1 VTHQGEYIWSKILEH
16 ISDRLSSDSNHVV
29 RMDIC
34 LSRSPVVAH
43 LYVRVDEIPITTNR
57 ATVRLS
63 QQSRIRYCTIS
74 SSLLSL
80 LHSIHHRG
88 KRVYY
93 VYGLWHIGTD
103 ELRHQVRQP
112 ASQCNLTPLFRCLFS
127 SQNFTNFFKILRHI
141 ESLDACMK
149 H

>member
-1 VTHQGEYIWSKILEH
+1 MTRQGEYIWSKILEH

-80 LHSIHHRG
+80 LHRHPPQRPEG
-88 KRVYY
+88 VP
-93 VYGLWHIGTD
+93 WHIGTD

>member
-1 VTHQGEYIWSKILEH
+1 MREHTKENIYGPTLEH

-43 LYVRVDEIPITTNR
+43 LYVRVDELPITTNR
-57 ATVRLS
+57 GPLS
-63 QQSRIRYCTIS
+63 QQPEDQILYYLYS
-74 SSLLSL
+74 LSL
-80 LHSIHHRG
+80 LHRHPPHRA
-88 KRVYY
+88 YY

-112 ASQCNLTPLFRCLFS
+112 ASQCNLTPLAR
-127 SQNFTNFFKILRHI
+127 
-141 ESLDACMK
+141 
-149 H
+149 